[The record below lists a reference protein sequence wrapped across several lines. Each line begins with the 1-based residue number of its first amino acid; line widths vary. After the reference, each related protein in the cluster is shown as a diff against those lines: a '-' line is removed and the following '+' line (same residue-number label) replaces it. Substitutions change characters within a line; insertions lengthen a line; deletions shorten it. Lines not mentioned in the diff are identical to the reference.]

1 MPRFEVTGPDGH
13 KYQVEGPEGAT
24 EQDALAQVQKQVAA
38 PPAEAAP
45 AGVDDYG
52 RPMGPATFNAGPD
65 ISTTIRNAL
74 APAPNTTYGD
84 VVPLAK
90 DDTTG
95 AVRLALPN
103 MIRSPLIGLTQEG
116 GQSTINPETGTLGI
130 TPEAQSVAPFFASP
144 LRIGPMGA
152 VPPGLA
158 AREAPLSGEF
168 RANPMAPT
176 AVTRVTEAGD
186 QPVAVQGPAVPTPF
200 QPPAS
205 VEPPAVTPTGI
216 PATPPEAPMAASAAP
231 LPPAPKTM
239 ADAKT
244 IASQYYR
251 VADEAGGAQLPE
263 GLANDLITAVK
274 KIAPQTEE
282 GRIVLGDTEITKLAS
297 RIEDLR
303 DKPVTLA
310 GAQEIDEGLGKL
322 IEKEV
327 RPTGQ
332 MTAEGRAIL
341 DLQTTFRD
349 MVGTAPLTGQT
360 AQAVEALTAGRA
372 AWSQARKMG
381 DIEQIRARAELT
393 DNPATSFKSG
403 IRVLLSNPRRI
414 RGYSAEEVAALRQAA
429 ARGTI
434 GNLLHVFGSR
444 LIPMGAGIVVGS
456 SGGPVAGAFTAV
468 ATHAGTSAM
477 RDLATY
483 IQGNRLQNALDV
495 IGGNVPRNTLLR
507 GPQPLRD

>member
-1 MPRFEVTGPDGH
+1 
-13 KYQVEGPEGAT
+13 
-24 EQDALAQVQKQVAA
+24 
-38 PPAEAAP
+38 
-45 AGVDDYG
+45 
-52 RPMGPATFNAGPD
+52 
-65 ISTTIRNAL
+65 
-74 APAPNTTYGD
+74 
-84 VVPLAK
+84 
-90 DDTTG
+90 
-95 AVRLALPN
+95 
-103 MIRSPLIGLTQEG
+103 
-116 GQSTINPETGTLGI
+116 
-130 TPEAQSVAPFFASP
+130 
-144 LRIGPMGA
+144 
-152 VPPGLA
+152 
-158 AREAPLSGEF
+158 
-168 RANPMAPT
+168 
-176 AVTRVTEAGD
+176 
-186 QPVAVQGPAVPTPF
+186 
-200 QPPAS
+200 
-205 VEPPAVTPTGI
+205 
-216 PATPPEAPMAASAAP
+216 MAASAAP

-456 SGGPVAGAFTAV
+456 SGGPVAGAFTAA

-495 IGGNVPRNTLLR
+495 IGKNVPRNTLLR